1 MNQAPTQYESNHTK
15 EIGKFVAISIQKAYN
30 YYLNNN
36 LKHTAD
42 LAYPA
47 HPVSQVYY

>member
-1 MNQAPTQYESNHTK
+1 MH
-15 EIGKFVAISIQKAYN
+15 IQKVYN

-36 LKHTAD
+36 LKHAAG
-42 LAYPA
+42 LAYLA